1 MSRITGRTEESLLE
15 IDNKFSMLCPMSDL
29 RTGPMSG
36 RQERTES
43 IRAIIIRLEEQL
55 LLCDE
60 LRLSLAAID
69 LNQAIE
75 KLRAEIAAD

>member
-1 MSRITGRTEESLLE
+1 
-15 IDNKFSMLCPMSDL
+15 MSDL

-43 IRAIIIRLEEQL
+43 IQAIIIRLEEQL